1 VGKVSAA
8 LDIHVF
14 ERILQ
19 QTIWDFEPR
28 ILRNSLSVRLVRDD
42 NRMDNTTLAFEIEGE
57 LWGQP
62 LPLRVFLKTEIDLD
76 IGEVRV
82 SDYSAAAVR

>member
-1 VGKVSAA
+1 
-8 LDIHVF
+8 
-14 ERILQ
+14 
-19 QTIWDFEPR
+19 
-28 ILRNSLSVRLVRDD
+28 
-42 NRMDNTTLAFEIEGE
+42 MDNTTLAFEIEGE